1 MSQYFP
7 LIFTYFSTWSAMS
20 QYIPLIFTH
29 VYMECNVFK
38 SLWIVTHFYR
48 RVQGL
53 QICLHCHSYL
63 YRAMSPYLRIVTQ
76 ICRLLYID
84 IYLRIVAHISIEQ
97 CPHISG
103 LSLKSVGYYIYICL
117 RIVTHIFRVQCLHI
131 SPDCHSHRSLDLQNG
146 PFI

>member
-7 LIFTYFSTWSAMS
+7 LIFTHFSTWSAMS

-63 YRAMSPYLRIVTQ
+63 YRAMSPYLRIVT
-76 ICRLLYID
+76 
-84 IYLRIVAHISIEQ
+84 HISIEQ